1 MTRPIKLRV
10 AFCISLLLFAFAAHR
25 MFTYTCEAQ
34 SDDQARS
41 LEQGKP
47 VESEIAAGQSH
58 HYLLDLVEGQYARV
72 LLEKNSADLILIASR
87 PDGERITEAKGA
99 PPEEALGVILLARV
113 SGKHSLEV
121 RSVAKDG
128 AAARYK
134 LSIAEMRTA
143 TEEDRN
149 RVAAAKAYTEGMR
162 LLEKGD
168 QQSLREAIEKYK
180 AAMSL
185 FKAAGERKDEAFMLS
200 YIGYVHQ
207 QLKQKAE
214 ALESYADAL
223 AIHRAIGNREGE
235 ATTLY
240 NIARIYDSSNDKRK
254 AIDFYNQALEIYRAT
269 NNGHN
274 EAVTTHFIAA
284 AYFSLNEGAKS
295 LDFYAQAVAAYRA
308 TGNQRGEAQT
318 LSSTGTVYASLNEN
332 HKAID
337 FFNRAMPLYRATGDR
352 RGEVIAI
359 SGAARAY
366 LAVDQYQNALDLY
379 DQMISLCR
387 AIGERAG
394 EASAHSNIGRL
405 YRELGEYERAM
416 DSYQRA
422 LALYRSIGNRSSEA
436 ASLNNMGGA
445 YLLLNEP
452 QKAIDSFN
460 QSLALIRSLGDQ
472 RAEAS
477 ILNGIGSAHTLL
489 NDDRKA
495 IEFYD
500 QALALSRASGS
511 RSGEAATLNNM
522 GRIYLAAGDHRKA
535 LDTLTEA
542 LRLIRTVKDSRGEA
556 QMLFNLAR
564 AHRATGDMIEARSKA
579 EAAIK
584 IAETLRLEAPGDQL
598 RASFFASVR
607 NFYDLEIDL
616 LMQLHRQNPT
626 QRMDAIAFETSER
639 AHARSLVELLA
650 EARVDIRQGVD
661 ASLLERERR
670 LQRSL
675 DAGAERQAQLLSGR
689 HTPDQA
695 AAIAREMETII
706 SDYQQVQAQI
716 RAASP
721 RYAALS
727 QPQPISLAYIQ
738 KQLLDEDT
746 LLLEYSLGDER
757 SFLWAVSTDSI
768 TSYELPKRAE
778 IEAAARRFYEL
789 AKTDSNMAD
798 VTETADRLSRM
809 LLAPVAGRIGSKRLV
824 IVADGILHYIPFAAL
839 PNPGGR
845 GQGSGVGQEKRVSNN
860 RPPTGASRLHDY
872 RPLIED
878 HEIVLL
884 PSVAVLS
891 EIRRDVAG
899 RKKAVKAVAVFAD
912 PVFSPDDTRLKS
924 QGKANVAQTAA
935 RDLQRSMAEVGMT
948 DSRMAFSRLPFSR
961 REAEAITAIAPAG
974 QSMKAMDFQASRS
987 TATSD
992 ELAEY
997 RIIHFATHGL
1007 LNNTHAEL
1015 SGVVLSLVDSRGEP
1029 QNGFLRLHEI
1039 YNLRMPAE
1047 MVVLSACQTGLGKEV
1062 RGEGLVGLTRGF
1074 MYAGAARVVASLWK
1088 VDDAATAELMKRFYR
1103 GVLEKKLRPAAALRE
1118 AQAEMQR
1125 QERWRS
1131 PYFWA
1136 AFVLQGE
1143 WR

>member
-1 MTRPIKLRV
+1 MTLIKLRV
-10 AFCISLLLFAFAAHR
+10 AFCISLLLSGSFA
-25 MFTYTCEAQ
+25 AQ
-34 SDDQARS
+34 SDHQARS

-47 VESEIAAGQSH
+47 VQSEIAAGQSH

-72 LLEKNSADLILIASR
+72 LLEKNTADLILVVSR

-99 PPEEALGVILLARV
+99 PPEEALGVVLLARV
-113 SGKHSLEV
+113 SGKHTLEV

-134 LSIAEMRTA
+134 LNVAELREA

-180 AAMSL
+180 TAMSL
-185 FKAAGERKDEAFMLS
+185 FKAAGERKDEAFMLG

-207 QLKQKAE
+207 QLKQWAE
-214 ALESYADAL
+214 AIESYTNAL
-223 AIHRAIGNREGE
+223 ALHRAIGNREGE
-235 ATTLY
+235 AVTLY

-254 AIDFYNQALEIYRAT
+254 AIDFFNQALDVYRAMSDRR
-269 NNGHN
+269 G
-274 EAVTTHFIAA
+274 EAVTLHFIASA
-284 AYFSLNEGAKS
+284 HFSLNESAKS
-295 LDFYAQAVAAYRA
+295 LDFYNHALAAYRA
-308 TGNQRGEAQT
+308 TGNRQGEAQV
-318 LSSTGTVYASLNEN
+318 LSSIGGVYISLNEN
-332 HKAID
+332 QKAVD
-337 FFNRAMPLYRATGDR
+337 FYNRAMPLYRATGDR
-352 RGEVIAI
+352 RGEATAI

-394 EASAHSNIGRL
+394 EAAAHSNIGRL
-405 YRELGEYERAM
+405 YRGLGDYERAM
-416 DSYQRA
+416 DSYQQA
-422 LALYRSIGNRSSEA
+422 LALYRAAGNRSNEA
-436 ASLNNMGGA
+436 TALNNIGGA

-452 QKAIDSFN
+452 QKAIDFFN
-460 QSLALIRSLGDQ
+460 QSLALLRPLGDQ
-472 RAEAS
+472 RSEAA
-477 ILNGIGSAHTLL
+477 ILNGIASAHALL
-489 NDDRKA
+489 NDNQKA
-495 IEFYD
+495 LEFYN

-511 RSGEAATLNNM
+511 RSGEAAALNNM
-522 GRIYLAAGDHRKA
+522 GRVYLAAGDHRKA
-535 LDTLTEA
+535 LDTFIEA
-542 LRLIRTVKDSRGEA
+542 LPLIRAVKDSRSEA
-556 QMLFNLAR
+556 QMLYNLAR
-564 AHRATGDMIEARSKA
+564 ANRAAGDLIEARSKA

-584 IAETLRLEAPGDQL
+584 IAEALRLEAPGDQL

-607 NFYDLEIDL
+607 NFYDLKIDI
-616 LMQLHRQNPT
+616 LMQLRRQNPS
-626 QRMDAIAFETSER
+626 QGMEVVAFETSER

-661 ASLLERERR
+661 PSLLERERR

-675 DAGAERQAQLLSGR
+675 NVGAERQAQLLSGR
-689 HTPDQA
+689 HTPEQA
-695 AAIAREMETII
+695 EAVARDMETII
-706 SDYQQVQAQI
+706 TDYRQVQAQI

-727 QPQPISLAYIQ
+727 QPQPISLADIQ

-757 SFLWAVSTDSI
+757 SFLWAVSTDLV
-768 TSYELPKRAE
+768 TSHELPKRAE
-778 IEAAARRFYEL
+778 IEAAARQFYEL
-789 AKTDSNMAD
+789 AKTDSSLAD
-798 VTETADRLSRM
+798 VTEAAHRLSRM
-809 LLAPVAGRIGSKRLV
+809 LIAPVAGRIGSKRLV
-824 IVADGILHYIPFAAL
+824 VVADGILHYIPFAAL
-839 PNPGGR
+839 PSPSAQASVVSGTLSVAKPGQRTTDDGR
-845 GQGSGVGQEKRVSNN
+845 R
-860 RPPTGASRLHDY
+860 AIRL
-872 RPLIED
+872 LIED
-878 HEIVLL
+878 HEIVSL
-884 PSVAVLS
+884 PSVAVLA

-899 RKKAVKAVAVFAD
+899 RKKAAKAVAVFAD
-912 PVFSPDDTRLKS
+912 PVFSPDDPRLKS
-924 QGKANVAQTAA
+924 SGKSASAQTAT
-935 RDLQRSMAEVGMT
+935 RDLHRSMADLGIT

-974 QSMKAMDFQASRS
+974 QSMKAMDFEASRY
-987 TATSD
+987 TALSD

-1007 LNNTHAEL
+1007 LNNAHAEL

-1118 AQAEMQR
+1118 AQAEMQK